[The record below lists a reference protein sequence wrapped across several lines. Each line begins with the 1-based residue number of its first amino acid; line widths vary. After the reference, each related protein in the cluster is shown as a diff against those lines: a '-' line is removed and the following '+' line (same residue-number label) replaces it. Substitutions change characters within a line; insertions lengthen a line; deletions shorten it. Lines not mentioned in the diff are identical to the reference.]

1 MIARIW
7 HGWTSPENADEYEA
21 LLHEEIFL
29 GIQERQISGFSG
41 IALWRRETDGLVEF
55 VTKMEFESLSAVREF
70 AGDDYELAVVPEK
83 ARMLLLKYDER
94 SQHYEIVV

>member
-7 HGWTSPENADEYEA
+7 HGWTLPENADSYEA
-21 LLHEEIFL
+21 LLREEIFH

-41 IALWRRETDGLVEF
+41 IALWRRETDGLIEF
-55 VTKMEFESLSAVREF
+55 VTKMEFASLSAVREF

-94 SQHYEIVV
+94 SQHYEILV